1 VEPRGLKPVPAR
13 RSLGV
18 GGAFADYF
26 PLKGGGERRG
36 TGVFVREGFD
46 RGGIIAI

>member
-26 PLKGGGERRG
+26 PLKGGGDRR
-36 TGVFVREGFD
+36 EQGFLAGKD
-46 RGGIIAI
+46 LTEEE